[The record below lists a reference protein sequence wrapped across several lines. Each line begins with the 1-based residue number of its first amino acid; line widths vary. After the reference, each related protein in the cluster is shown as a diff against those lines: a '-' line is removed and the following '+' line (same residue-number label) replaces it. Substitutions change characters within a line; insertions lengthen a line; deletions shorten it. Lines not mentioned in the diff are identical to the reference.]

1 MELPTILFLDT
12 VAPHS
17 YSPVELGGCGGTEAT
32 VCDIAEALADTG
44 EFNVVV
50 EQQHRVVDYNGKAHY
65 TSQGKT
71 RDARWVIVLRDPG
84 AMLDARK
91 RFPNA
96 KIYQWS
102 HDLATRDLGLCY
114 ARGVY
119 KESGCVANICV
130 SKWHRSQTIEVLKPF
145 GYHGEFR
152 TKYIY
157 NPLNSDVVRTDE
169 PYDRNKLLWL
179 ASPHKG
185 LARALEIFHYLVKL
199 NKDFKFYVA
208 NPGYYP
214 DQEALPDNVIS
225 LGSLSHA
232 EVIAHTRTA
241 LALFYPNTVFPETF
255 GKILT
260 EANAVGTPVLT
271 HPFGAAQEVLD
282 THPGQLV
289 SCYDTEAVIKRI
301 MKWYEGARP
310 IVRSK
315 PAFKLFNV
323 IQEWKRLLYELR

>member
-1 MELPTILFLDT
+1 MDRPTILFIDP
-12 VAPHS
+12 VCPKP
-17 YSPVELGGCGGTEAT
+17 YSPVDLVGCGGTEAT
-32 VCDIAEALADTG
+32 VCDVALGLEETG

-50 EQQHRVVDYNGKAHY
+50 EQHNRTEDYAHGNVRFRVP
-65 TSQGKT
+65 GKT
-71 RDARWVIVLRDPG
+71 PDARWVVILRNPHSSS
-84 AMLDARK
+84 DARK

-96 KIYQWS
+96 KIYVWS
-102 HDLATRDLGLCY
+102 HDLANRDLGLAY
-114 ARGVY
+114 SQQAFRDVQ
-119 KESGCVANICV
+119 ANICV

-157 NPLNSDVVRTDE
+157 NPLNADVVRTGE

-214 DQEALPDNVIS
+214 DQEALPDNVIA
-225 LGSLSHA
+225 LGSLPHA
-232 EVIAHTRTA
+232 QVIQHARTA

-255 GKILT
+255 GKILA

-323 IQEWKRLLYELR
+323 INEWKRLLYELR